1 MRCGSQ
7 LDRYSLVFLDEPALI
22 HEEGSAAQ
30 KCQRILIVCRDHNSR
45 SVAVNFL
52 EKFDD
57 FKARVRIEVTGGL
70 IGQQKRRA
78 IDQGARD
85 THTLSLARRKD
96 TRRGMLVL
104 LETDQL
110 DELLSA
116 NPRLSVGQ
124 TPDLCRESDIF
135 NDRKSVNQSRILE
148 NQPQLT
154 PKTGQR
160 RCVEAVEVASID
172 DRATAGQFLLREEDA
187 HQSRL
192 ARARWPGHENELT
205 GRDVEAQIAKRDAA

>member
-85 THTLSLARRKD
+85 THTLSLARRENAG
-96 TRRGMLVL
+96 RGVFVL

-110 DELLSA
+110 DELLGA
-116 NPRLSVGQ
+116 NPRLSMRQ
-124 TPDLCRESDIF
+124 AADLCRERDVF
-135 NDRKSVNQSRILE
+135 NNGQPVDQSRILK
-148 NQPQLT
+148 NQPEFA
-154 PKTGQR
+154 PKSRQR
-160 RCVEAVEVASID
+160 RCVGAVEVASID
-172 DRATAGQFLLREEDA
+172 DRATAGQFLLRKEDA